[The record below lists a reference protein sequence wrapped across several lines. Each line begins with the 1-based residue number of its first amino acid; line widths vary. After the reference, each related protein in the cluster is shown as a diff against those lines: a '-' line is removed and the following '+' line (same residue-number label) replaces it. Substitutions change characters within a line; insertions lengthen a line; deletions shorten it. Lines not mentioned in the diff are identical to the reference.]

1 MYRTI
6 TGGSMPISVRFEEEI
21 EQRLTRLAKLTGRT
35 KTYYIRQAVQEKLD
49 DLEDRYIAEHRL
61 EHPTERLSLE
71 AVRQALALDD

>member
-1 MYRTI
+1 MYRKI
-6 TGGSMPISVRFEEEI
+6 TGGSMPISVRFEDEI

-61 EHPTERLSLE
+61 EHPAERLSLE
-71 AVRQALALDD
+71 TVRQSLALDD